1 PCLTCCRSWRAS
13 HCAENSTVRSRT
25 FPAPETRAD
34 RSQASIG
41 NGESPRVAQRDVH
54 RQQKWLGN
62 VLCCIQ
68 SMCREAELLSHG
80 KPRKQ
85 GEQDGSSSRFV
96 LDRLLALISLRNPWE
111 LPHFW

>member
-1 PCLTCCRSWRAS
+1 MAGPVNGMGVVREGRALREL
-13 HCAENSTVRSRT
+13 ART
-25 FPAPETRAD
+25 LPPY
-34 RSQASIG
+34 
-41 NGESPRVAQRDVH
+41 PRVAQRDVH